1 MSDSLML
8 GIISHD
14 PFLLHLMTLDLRLPI
29 GTLADL
35 APMREGTRHGIQ
47 CIAIAACMLPILTPG

>member
-8 GIISHD
+8 GIISQD
-14 PFLLHLMTLDLRLPI
+14 PFLLHLMALDLRLPI
-29 GTLADL
+29 DTLADL

-47 CIAIAACMLPILTPG
+47 CIAVAACVLSILTSG